1 MCVCL
6 SVCLSS
12 PEGRGWLTQTCGS
25 LHTLSSP
32 HRWGHPYFCGSVQLR
47 AMSVHKCLMT
57 ILSVLLAPAVP
68 FSYVQLESQSER
80 KLGRKPTG
88 SVTEKHLQPYWLFH
102 HLHHLPEATWS
113 SAASQ
118 TPTQEQTRMG
128 RNLRLSCSCWTHM
141 RSAKRQQET
150 ASILYKAGGGP

>member
-6 SVCLSS
+6 SVCLCS
-12 PEGRGWLTQTCGS
+12 PGGRGWLTQTCVS

-32 HRWGHPYFCGSVQLR
+32 HRWSHPYFCGGVRLH
-47 AMSVHKCLMT
+47 AMSAHRMT
-57 ILSVLLAPAVP
+57 ILSVLLAAALP
-68 FSYVQLESQSER
+68 FSDVQLERQSEK

-88 SVTEKHLQPYWLFH
+88 SVTEKYLQPYRLSH
-102 HLHHLPEATWS
+102 HLHDLPEATWS
-113 SAASQ
+113 SAAFQ

-150 ASILYKAGGGP
+150 ASMLYKAGGRP